1 MKSLC
6 ILALSATLMAGF
18 ALATVAQN
26 SSVNNYPL
34 GASELSAKIAA
45 HAQLTD
51 VPTIYIDIPGITT
64 EDELSQ
70 QLYKDR
76 NNNYAPYLTA
86 TITVVD
92 NSAVGSP
99 GHLENFTDEVQ
110 IKVRGNSTSNAYI
123 KKLPYRLKFASKS
136 TAPDGVAHKHDLLG
150 YGYSKR
156 NWTLLANAGDK
167 SMLRNAVTYHLGR
180 YVGMQFCP
188 GYKFVDL
195 VISGMY
201 RGTYQV
207 SDHPEV
213 GTDRVEIDEAT
224 GWFMEH
230 VSWTTMAEEPY
241 IVGYPET
248 VCIKSPDAD
257 DLTDEELNQL
267 KSDMSS
273 YLTAWRN
280 GFTSGNWRSY
290 NDVVSFINYYI
301 ATEITGDWDAYFV
314 FKTAKEAN
322 SDKMLWPML
331 WDKDLAY
338 GNWTDNTQL
347 VEYFNQNANFAG
359 YFTNSGGLLED
370 KWFLKLAKEKIDA
383 LIEDGL
389 ADKLCADIDRIAA
402 SIENT
407 RLQNYAK
414 YTYSLTSAS
423 VGERYLFPEY
433 ETHVSTL
440 KEWIRARIPT
450 VQSELQ
456 IRIDAVGGVDDLEGG
471 EGGEGGETVTEG
483 LTYLG
488 QGVKWNDGEYVYTY
502 QGSSNTMLED
512 AVLTISFD
520 QTPVNYYGLYVDT
533 QPYNA
538 WKEAY
543 GPSVLPISI
552 TLTAEDVATL
562 KQNGYKFTIVTRG
575 ATISSVTLS
584 GGIGGGGG
592 DDPTPVVRGQ
602 LTDVPTIYIDTEG
615 GAAISS
621 TDAYTP
627 ASIQVFDNKGTL
639 SEFTEDMGNLA
650 IRGRG
655 TTSWTNT
662 DKKSY
667 RLRFIQKHKHDL
679 MGKGYAK
686 RNWTLLANAGDK
698 SLLRNA
704 LTSELGKAAGLPFTP
719 GYCFVDL
726 FLNGEYQGTYQV
738 SDYVQADADRV
749 NVDEDTGWLLQ
760 MGNEDEIDQ
769 DNDLFIAGTSTKPWV
784 NIKNPEPLSEDEENL
799 KSRVSAF
806 FNQLWSDNSGA
817 YLDQGTFVN
826 WYICSEIL
834 GGYESLSSIFAYKED
849 AGEALFFGPLWNN
862 ELSYDNSAAQHMS
875 SSALMSDI
883 NTANSYEGLIFNS
896 AKASAWKNKLE
907 ALWEQEWFR
916 TAVSTRW
923 NELYNGGTDDL
934 LATLLSKV
942 TTIERRLQQ
951 TQAKNFSSTDDGGAG
966 WSLTGAGLT
975 GVSAESTYTSHA
987 EAVSQVRTYLGERFA
1002 YLDNKFE
1009 ALANSM
1015 SANVLLGDANDD
1027 GIVSIT
1033 DVTYM
1038 VDYILGN
1045 ATDIFNLTN
1054 ADTNKD
1060 KKIDVTDVTNIVDI
1074 ILSNH

>member
-1 MKSLC
+1 MTKKTTHPP
-6 ILALSATLMAGF
+6 LAALLLLSAMMF
-18 ALATVAQN
+18 PFSAQADI
-26 SSVNNYPL
+26 YPL
-34 GASELSAKIAA
+34 SNSELSAKIAA

-64 EDELSQ
+64 EDELSS

-76 NNNYAPYLTA
+76 STNYAPYLTA

-92 NSAVGSP
+92 NSAEGSP
-99 GHLENFTDEVQ
+99 GHLENFTDQVQ
-110 IKVRGNSTSNAYI
+110 IKVRGNSTSNSYI

-224 GWFMEH
+224 GWLMEH
-230 VSWTTMAEEPY
+230 VSWTNMAEEPY
-241 IVGYPET
+241 IPGYPET
-248 VCIKSPDAD
+248 VCIKNPDAD
-257 DLTDEELNQL
+257 DLTEEELTQL

-273 YLTAWRN
+273 YLTTWRN

-338 GNWTDNTQL
+338 GNWTDKTQL
-347 VEYFNQNANFAG
+347 VENFNPNANFAK
-359 YFTNSGGLLED
+359 YFTDNGGLLEN

-402 SIENT
+402 SIEST

-414 YTYSLTSAS
+414 YTYGLTSAS

-450 VQSELQ
+450 IQSELQ
-456 IRIDAVGGVDDLEGG
+456 SRIDAVGGVDDLEGG

-488 QGVKWNDGEYVYTY
+488 LGVKWNAGEYVYTY
-502 QGSSNTMLED
+502 QGSSNTMLEE

-520 QTPVNYYGLYVDT
+520 QTSVNYYGLYVDT
-533 QPYNA
+533 QPYNE
-538 WKEAY
+538 WKGAY
-543 GPSVLPISI
+543 WPSVLPITI

-562 KQNGYKFTIVTRG
+562 KQNGYKFTIVTRE
-575 ATISSVTLS
+575 ATVSSVTLT

-592 DDPTPVVRGQ
+592 GDEPVVRGQ

-615 GAAISS
+615 GAAINS

-627 ASIQVFDNKGTL
+627 ASIQVFDDNGTL
-639 SEFTEDMGNLA
+639 SEFTEEMGNLS

-679 MGKGYAK
+679 TGGGYAK

-704 LTSELGKAAGLPFTP
+704 LTTELGKAAGLPFTP

-760 MGNEDEIDQ
+760 MSNEDEIDQ
-769 DNDLFIAGTSTKPWV
+769 INDLFVAGNSTTPWL
-784 NIKNPEPLSEDEENL
+784 NIKNPEPLNSEDETSL
-799 KSRVSAF
+799 KSRVSTF
-806 FNQLWSDNSGA
+806 FTQLWSDNSGA
-817 YLDQGTFVN
+817 YLDQSTFVN

-849 AGEALFFGPLWNN
+849 AGETLFFGPLWNN

-883 NTANSYEGLIFNS
+883 STANSYEGLIFNS
-896 AKASAWKNKLE
+896 AKAAAWKDKLK

-923 NELYNGGTDDL
+923 NELYKGGTGDL

-942 TTIERRLQQ
+942 TTIERRLKQ
-951 TQAKNFSSTDDGGAG
+951 TQAKNFAPADDGGAG

-987 EAVSQVRTYLGERFA
+987 EAVSQVRTYLGERFT
-1002 YLDNKFE
+1002 YLDNKFA
-1009 ALANSM
+1009 ALANGM
-1015 SANVLLGDANDD
+1015 SANVLPGDANDD
-1027 GIVSIT
+1027 GMVSIT

-1045 ATDIFNLTN
+1045 GTDKFNLKN
-1054 ADTNKD
+1054 ADVNED
-1060 KKIDVTDVTNIVDI
+1060 KKIDVTDVTRIVDI
-1074 ILSNH
+1074 ILSSH

>member
-1 MKSLC
+1 MTKKTTHPP
-6 ILALSATLMAGF
+6 LAALLLLSAMMF
-18 ALATVAQN
+18 PFSAQADI
-26 SSVNNYPL
+26 YPL
-34 GASELSAKIAA
+34 SNSELSAKIAA

-64 EDELSQ
+64 EDELSS

-76 NNNYAPYLTA
+76 STNYAPYLTA

-92 NSAVGSP
+92 NSAEGSP
-99 GHLENFTDEVQ
+99 GHLENFTDQVQ
-110 IKVRGNSTSNAYI
+110 IKVRGNSTSNSYI

-156 NWTLLANAGDK
+156 NWTLLANASDK

-224 GWFMEH
+224 GWLMEH
-230 VSWTTMAEEPY
+230 VSWTNMAEEPY
-241 IVGYPET
+241 IPGYPET

-257 DLTDEELNQL
+257 DLTEEELTQL

-273 YLTAWRN
+273 YLTTWRN

-290 NDVVSFINYYI
+290 NDVVSFINYYT

-347 VEYFNQNANFAG
+347 VEYFNPNANFAK
-359 YFTNSGGLLED
+359 YFTDNGGLLEN

-402 SIENT
+402 SIEST

-414 YTYSLTSAS
+414 YTYGLTSAS

-450 VQSELQ
+450 IQSELQ
-456 IRIDAVGGVDDLEGG
+456 SRIDAVGGVDDLEGG

-488 QGVKWNDGEYVYTY
+488 QGVKWNAGEYVYTY
-502 QGSSNTMLED
+502 QGSSNTMLEE

-520 QTPVNYYGLYVDT
+520 QTSVNYYGLYVDT
-533 QPYNA
+533 QPYNE
-538 WKEAY
+538 WKGAY
-543 GPSVLPISI
+543 WPSVLPITI

-562 KQNGYKFTIVTRG
+562 KQNGYKFTIVTRE
-575 ATISSVTLS
+575 ATVSSVTLT

-592 DDPTPVVRGQ
+592 GDEPVVRGQ

-615 GAAISS
+615 GAAINS

-627 ASIQVFDNKGTL
+627 ASIQVFDDNGTL
-639 SEFTEDMGNLA
+639 SEFTEEMGNLS

-679 MGKGYAK
+679 TGGGYAK

-704 LTSELGKAAGLPFTP
+704 LTTELGKAAGLPFTP

-760 MGNEDEIDQ
+760 MSNEDEIDQ
-769 DNDLFIAGTSTKPWV
+769 ANDLFVADNSTTPWL
-784 NIKNPEPLSEDEENL
+784 NIKNPEPLNSEDETSL
-799 KSRVSAF
+799 KSRVSTF
-806 FNQLWSDNSGA
+806 FTQLWSDNSGA
-817 YLDQGTFVN
+817 YLDQSTFVN

-849 AGEALFFGPLWNN
+849 AGETLFFGPLWNN

-883 NTANSYEGLIFNS
+883 STANSYEGLIFNS
-896 AKASAWKNKLE
+896 AKAAAWKDKLK

-923 NELYNGGTDDL
+923 NELYEGGTGDL

-942 TTIERRLQQ
+942 TTIERRLKQ
-951 TQAKNFSSTDDGGAG
+951 TQAKNFASTDDGGAG

-975 GVSAESTYTSHA
+975 GVSAESTYTSYA
-987 EAVSQVRTYLGERFA
+987 EAVSQVRTYLGERFT
-1002 YLDNKFE
+1002 YLDNKFA
-1009 ALANSM
+1009 ALANGM
-1015 SANVLLGDANDD
+1015 SANVLPGDANDD
-1027 GIVSIT
+1027 GMVSIT

-1045 ATDIFNLTN
+1045 GTDKFNLKN
-1054 ADTNKD
+1054 ADVNED
-1060 KKIDVTDVTNIVDI
+1060 KKIDVTDVTRIVDI
-1074 ILSNH
+1074 ILSSH

>member
-1 MKSLC
+1 MRHLHA
-6 ILALSATLMAGF
+6 LAMSATLMAGF
-18 ALATVAQN
+18 ALTIAAQN
-26 SSVNNYPL
+26 TSTSNYPL
-34 GASELSAKIAA
+34 SNSELSAKIAA

-64 EDELSQ
+64 ENELSS

-76 NNNYAPYLTA
+76 STNYAPYLTA

-92 NSAVGSP
+92 NSAEGSP
-99 GHLENFTDEVQ
+99 GHLENFTDQVQ
-110 IKVRGNSTSNAYI
+110 IKVRGNSTSNSYI

-136 TAPDGVAHKHDLLG
+136 TAPNGVAHKHDLLG

-224 GWFMEH
+224 GWLMEH
-230 VSWTTMAEEPY
+230 VSWTNMAEEPY
-241 IVGYPET
+241 IPGYPET

-257 DLTDEELNQL
+257 DLTEEELTQL

-273 YLTAWRN
+273 YLTTWRN

-347 VEYFNQNANFAG
+347 VEYFNNNANFAK
-359 YFTNSGGLLED
+359 YFTDNGGLLEN

-402 SIENT
+402 SIEST

-414 YTYSLTSAS
+414 YTYALTSPS

-456 IRIDAVGGVDDLEGG
+456 IRIDAVGGVDDLE
-471 EGGEGGETVTEG
+471 EGEGGETVTEG

-488 QGVKWNDGEYVYTY
+488 QGVKWNSGEYVYTY
-502 QGSSNTMLED
+502 QGSKNTMLEGAEMAIKMD
-512 AVLTISFD
+512 GTAS
-520 QTPVNYYGLYVDT
+520 YYGLYVDT
-533 QPYNA
+533 QPYTE
-538 WKEAY
+538 WK
-543 GPSVLPISI
+543 GKWDSTQSVTI
-552 TLTAEDVATL
+552 TLSAADVATL
-562 KQNGYKFTIVTRG
+562 KENGYKFTLITYNSTV
-575 ATISSVTLS
+575 SSVTLT

-592 DDPTPVVRGQ
+592 DEPVLRGQ

-615 GAAISS
+615 GAAINS

-627 ASIQVFDNKGTL
+627 ASIQVFDDNGTL
-639 SEFTEDMGNLA
+639 SEFTEEMG
-650 IRGRG
+650 I
-655 TTSWTNT
+655 
-662 DKKSY
+662 DSY
-667 RLRFIQKHKHDL
+667 ARKHTLEEMQKFI
-679 MGKGYAK
+679 
-686 RNWTLLANAGDK
+686 
-698 SLLRNA
+698 
-704 LTSELGKAAGLPFTP
+704 SE
-719 GYCFVDL
+719 
-726 FLNGEYQGTYQV
+726 
-738 SDYVQADADRV
+738 
-749 NVDEDTGWLLQ
+749 
-760 MGNEDEIDQ
+760 
-769 DNDLFIAGTSTKPWV
+769 
-784 NIKNPEPLSEDEENL
+784 
-799 KSRVSAF
+799 
-806 FNQLWSDNSGA
+806 
-817 YLDQGTFVN
+817 
-826 WYICSEIL
+826 
-834 GGYESLSSIFAYKED
+834 
-849 AGEALFFGPLWNN
+849 GEATGIQ
-862 ELSYDNSAAQHMS
+862 EIVNSKSVNSQ
-875 SSALMSDI
+875 SD
-883 NTANSYEGLIFNS
+883 
-896 AKASAWKNKLE
+896 
-907 ALWEQEWFR
+907 
-916 TAVSTRW
+916 
-923 NELYNGGTDDL
+923 
-934 LATLLSKV
+934 
-942 TTIERRLQQ
+942 
-951 TQAKNFSSTDDGGAG
+951 G
-966 WSLTGAGLT
+966 W
-975 GVSAESTYTSHA
+975 YT
-987 EAVSQVRTYLGERFA
+987 
-1002 YLDNKFE
+1002 
-1009 ALANSM
+1009 
-1015 SANVLLGDANDD
+1015 
-1027 GIVSIT
+1027 
-1033 DVTYM
+1033 
-1038 VDYILGN
+1038 
-1045 ATDIFNLTN
+1045 
-1054 ADTNKD
+1054 
-1060 KKIDVTDVTNIVDI
+1060 
-1074 ILSNH
+1074 